1 MSSKIENIYEKTLD
15 RDRYFQ
21 PIRRVKDSW
30 SRDEIIEIFNKMYAT
45 DIIDAYVKKID
56 FDKWIEENL

>member
-1 MSSKIENIYEKTLD
+1 MDKRCKKDNTIT
-15 RDRYFQ
+15 
-21 PIRRVKDSW
+21 IRRVKDSW

-45 DIIDAYVKKID
+45 GIIDAYVKKID